1 MNILITGI
9 QGSGKGTHAKA
20 LAEALNIYHIS
31 FGDTLKQCFTD
42 CPDLVL
48 PYTLERYN
56 RGELAE
62 DQVLFNVA
70 NKFLPELEQTYGGFI
85 LDGFPRTEGQMK
97 FVLDNYKIDKCIRL
111 VIPREVA
118 MERMRMRGRSDD
130 TEAGITRRL
139 DQYYNITEPIFNV
152 FNNTDKLIEID
163 STGSKKSTFSDILNK
178 LSVNL

>member
-20 LAEALNIYHIS
+20 LAEVLNIYHIS
-31 FGDTLKQCFTD
+31 FGDTIKQCFSD
-42 CPDLVL
+42 CPDFVL

-62 DQVLFNVA
+62 DQVLFNIA
-70 NKFLPELEQTYGGFI
+70 NKFLPEIEQKYGGFI

-97 FVLDNYKIDKCIRL
+97 FVLDNYNIDKCIRL

-118 MERMRMRGRSDD
+118 MERMRVRGRSDD
-130 TEAGITRRL
+130 TEKGINRRL
-139 DQYYNITEPIFNV
+139 DQYYNITELCFNV
-152 FNNTDKLIEID
+152 FNNTNKLIEIN
-163 STGSKKSTFSDILNK
+163 STGSKKSTFANILK
-178 LSVNL
+178 ELGI

>member
-20 LAEALNIYHIS
+20 LADALNIYHIS
-31 FGDTLKQCFTD
+31 FGDTIKQCFSD
-42 CPDLVL
+42 CPDFVL

-62 DQVLFNVA
+62 DQVLFSVA
-70 NKFLPELEQTYGGFI
+70 NKFLPEIEQKYGGFI

-97 FVLDNYKIDKCIRL
+97 FVLDNYNIDKCIRL

-118 MERMRMRGRSDD
+118 MERMRARGRSDD
-130 TEAGITRRL
+130 TEEGINRRL
-139 DQYYNITEPIFNV
+139 DQYYNITEPCFNV
-152 FNNTDKLIEID
+152 FNNTNKLIQID
-163 STGSKKSTFSDILNK
+163 STGSKKSTFDNILHS
-178 LSVNL
+178 LGIQ